1 MPKPT
6 TPAGSRAGHPLQ
18 GGLCYIDAVD
28 EPHQPTRSCSAP
40 RRDPRDSLE
49 PLHLCRLRYFG
60 DENSWSMAF
69 YTYSH
74 NRYEPCNFENGSDH
88 GTPEEAYELG
98 ALYLRDR

>member
-1 MPKPT
+1 
-6 TPAGSRAGHPLQ
+6 
-18 GGLCYIDAVD
+18 
-28 EPHQPTRSCSAP
+28 
-40 RRDPRDSLE
+40 
-49 PLHLCRLRYFG
+49 
-60 DENSWSMAF
+60 MAF